1 MELDHRAIDPQ
12 SLGTHSMRKGAS
24 TYGASGSTAC
34 PPSAALQLRAGWTL
48 PGVQGSY
55 LRYEAAGDMYV
66 GRTVSDL
73 PIDKPEFA
81 VLPPNFEGADAQA
94 IKEALRLVFPTLLK
108 SLNRIGEFA
117 MASLVYHREFLLEN
131 LPKSHP
137 LLETVFCFEMT

>member
-1 MELDHRAIDPQ
+1 MVLLENVAVELERRAIDPA

-48 PGVQGSY
+48 PGVQGTY

-66 GRTVSDL
+66 GRTVSGL

-81 VLPPNFEGADAQA
+81 ILPPNFEGADTKL
-94 IKEALRLVFPTLLK
+94 IRDAL
-108 SLNRIGEFA
+108 
-117 MASLVYHREFLLEN
+117 
-131 LPKSHP
+131 
-137 LLETVFCFEMT
+137 